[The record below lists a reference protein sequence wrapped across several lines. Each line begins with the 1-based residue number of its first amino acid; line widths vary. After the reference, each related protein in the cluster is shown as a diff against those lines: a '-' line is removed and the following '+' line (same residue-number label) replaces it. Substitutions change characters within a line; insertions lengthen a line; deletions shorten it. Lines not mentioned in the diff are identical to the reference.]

1 MSDLLHAPE
10 LSWPHIYFPV
20 ISSTNNTFRFRVFS
34 AGSGAAGGG
43 KSDDTRLLD
52 WRRL

>member
-10 LSWPHIYFPV
+10 LSWSHTYFPV
-20 ISSTNNTFRFRVFS
+20 ISSNNTFRFRVFL
-34 AGSGAAGGG
+34 AGSGAAGGV
-43 KSDDTRLLD
+43 KSEDTRLSD

>member
-10 LSWPHIYFPV
+10 LSWSHIYFPV
-20 ISSTNNTFRFRVFS
+20 ISSTNTFRFRVIL
-34 AGSGAAGGG
+34 AGSGGGGGG
-43 KSDDTRLLD
+43 KSDDARLSD